1 MIAELLNRDFVLEQL
16 ADVRSR
22 LLAVVRT
29 EDDAALV
36 QELASAEQREHAY
49 SSGQLFPLQPGRR
62 RGQGPVPLDDFAF
75 ISRDPIVSTF
85 QSALEAYFDEHPE
98 HVVEGA
104 PSDDHRR
111 SVGDEILVT
120 DRSLRLPPIRKPPP
134 GRRVFNRFSITD
146 VQWIR
151 SKIAEGVR
159 LLRKRHDFNMTPA
172 APVSVSDRVRL
183 ILVGDWATGLP
194 RARKVAKVIKGELKK
209 GNDAGLEQHVV
220 HLGDIYYSGWEHEVR
235 SRFLRHWPVDEV
247 EADRIGS
254 WALNG
259 NHDMFSG
266 GHGYFR
272 TLLGDRRFARQSRS
286 SFFSFVNQH
295 WKILGIDTAWD
306 DHGLKDPQVDWLAG
320 EINEGGRKTLLLSH
334 HQMFSSYETIPSDP
348 PGLPAKIGPILTSEP
363 VTAWFWGHE
372 HRCLCL
378 KETDSVQFP
387 RCVGHGGVPVYMN
400 HAESDAHPPAVA
412 YEYRKFVSKSFGLE
426 KWALQGFVVLDF
438 DGDRITARYI
448 DENANE
454 HRTEPIG

>member
-194 RARKVAKVIKGELKK
+194 RAQGCKSNKGRVE
-209 GNDAGLEQHVV
+209 ERQRCW
-220 HLGDIYYSGWEHEVR
+220 LGTTCR
-235 SRFLRHWPVDEV
+235 PPR
-247 EADRIGS
+247 
-254 WALNG
+254 
-259 NHDMFSG
+259 
-266 GHGYFR
+266 GYLLFR
-272 TLLGDRRFARQSRS
+272 LGTRGA
-286 SFFSFVNQH
+286 
-295 WKILGIDTAWD
+295 
-306 DHGLKDPQVDWLAG
+306 
-320 EINEGGRKTLLLSH
+320 
-334 HQMFSSYETIPSDP
+334 
-348 PGLPAKIGPILTSEP
+348 
-363 VTAWFWGHE
+363 
-372 HRCLCL
+372 
-378 KETDSVQFP
+378 
-387 RCVGHGGVPVYMN
+387 
-400 HAESDAHPPAVA
+400 
-412 YEYRKFVSKSFGLE
+412 
-426 KWALQGFVVLDF
+426 
-438 DGDRITARYI
+438 
-448 DENANE
+448 
-454 HRTEPIG
+454 